1 MTRQSVFRSGDKT
14 LVMGV
19 VNVTPDSFSDGG
31 RFLSADSAFEQA
43 AQLVA
48 DGADILDVGGE
59 SSRPGADPTPEQ
71 VELDRVAPVI
81 ERIAA
86 ELSVSVSIDTYKPR
100 VAGECLKL
108 GATIINDINGLRD
121 EEMVAVAGKSG
132 SAVVIMHMLGR
143 PKTMQADPRYDDLIG
158 ELRAFL
164 EDRARAAIDAGVK
177 DIALDPGLGF
187 GKTVA
192 QNYEILRRLD
202 EFREL
207 GWPLLAGP
215 SRKSFL
221 GRLASQL
228 PVEQRLEGTIA
239 ASCAAAMNGA
249 DIVRVHDVKE
259 CRRAL
264 DVIDA
269 IRYGPNTDS

>member
-1 MTRQSVFRSGDKT
+1 
-14 LVMGV
+14 MGV

-31 RFLSADSAFEQA
+31 RFLTATA
-43 AQLVA
+43 AVDHAARLVA

-81 ERIAA
+81 ERLAA
-86 ELSVSVSIDTYKPR
+86 RFDVPVSVDTYKPR
-100 VAGECLKL
+100 VATACTGL
-108 GATIINDINGLRD
+108 GATIVNDINGLRD
-121 EEMVAVAGKSG
+121 DQMLRAIAAANA
-132 SAVVIMHMLGR
+132 AVVIMHMRGS
-143 PKTMQADPRYDDLIG
+143 PKTMQQDLDYEDVVG
-158 ELRAFL
+158 EIRTFL
-164 EDRARAAIDAGVK
+164 EERAQAALTAGIT
-177 DIALDPGLGF
+177 DIAIDPGLGF

-192 QNYEILRRLD
+192 QNYQLLRRLG
-202 EFREL
+202 EL
-207 GWPLLAGP
+207 SPVGRPILAGA

-221 GRLASQL
+221 GKLGSQL
-228 PVEQRLEGTIA
+228 PVEERLEGTIA
-239 ASCAAAMNGA
+239 ASCVAAMNGA

-264 DVIDA
+264 EVADA

>member
-1 MTRQSVFRSGDKT
+1 
-14 LVMGV
+14 MGV

-164 EDRARAAIDAGVK
+164 EDRAGAAIDAGVK

>member
-1 MTRQSVFRSGDKT
+1 
-14 LVMGV
+14 MGV

-31 RFLSADSAFEQA
+31 RYLAADSAMQQA
-43 AQLVA
+43 ARLVA

-71 VELDRVAPVI
+71 VELDRVAPIVEGI
-81 ERIAA
+81 SDR
-86 ELSVSVSIDTYKPR
+86 LGVPVSIDTYKPN
-100 VAGECLKL
+100 VAAECLKL
-108 GATIINDINGLRD
+108 GATIVNDINGLRD
-121 EEMVAVAGKSG
+121 ARMAEVAGKTEA
-132 SAVVIMHMLGR
+132 AVVVMHMRGQ
-143 PKTMQADPRYDDLIG
+143 PKTMQSDLDYSDVVG
-158 ELRAFL
+158 EILAFL
-164 EDRARAAIDAGVK
+164 EDRAQVAISAGVK

-192 QNYEILRRLD
+192 QNYEILRRLN
-202 EFREL
+202 EFRAP
-207 GWPLLAGP
+207 GWPVLAGP

-221 GRLASQL
+221 GKLTSQL
-228 PVEQRLEGTIA
+228 PVDQRLEGTIA

-264 DVIDA
+264 EVIDA
-269 IRYGPNTDS
+269 IRYGPNTHS

>member
-1 MTRQSVFRSGDKT
+1 
-14 LVMGV
+14 MGV

-31 RFLSADSAFEQA
+31 RFLSADSALQQA
-43 AQLVA
+43 SQLVV

-71 VELDRVAPVI
+71 IELDRVAPVV
-81 ERIAA
+81 ERISA
-86 ELSVSVSIDTYKPR
+86 ELDVPLSIDTYKPG
-100 VAGECLKL
+100 VAAECLKL

-121 EEMVAVAGKSG
+121 EEMIEVAGG
-132 SAVVIMHMLGR
+132 AGAAVVIMHMRGR
-143 PKTMQADPRYDDLIG
+143 PKTMQTDLRYEDVVEEVRG
-158 ELRAFL
+158 FL
-164 EDRARAAIDAGVK
+164 EDRAGAAVEAGVT
-177 DIALDPGLGF
+177 DLALDPGLGF
-187 GKTVA
+187 GKTLSH
-192 QNYEILRRLD
+192 NYEILKRLD
-202 EFREL
+202 EFRSL
-207 GWPLLAGP
+207 RWPVLAGP

-221 GRLASQL
+221 GGLKSQL
-228 PVEQRLEGTIA
+228 PVDERLEGTIA

-249 DIVRVHDVKE
+249 DIVRVHDVKQ